1 MDSKRVAI
9 AAPQLPLVYLWLA
22 PAIGVACIGTLA
34 AAADLGMMA
43 YVVLLLP
50 VLACGGGFL
59 ILKAMERP
67 RNAIACFLVFF
78 VFVPRLN
85 FRYPIEPDEQ
95 AFDLQ
100 NMIKVSAWIA
110 LFIVSVVRWRGIAPF
125 LREPVVALAFAYASI
140 TLASTGWSEV
150 PAFTGANALGLFVQL
165 SFCCLL
171 MVDLGENATIR
182 IMVWSL
188 LPYVALGVIGGALAP
203 ELTWL
208 PPSLEESFYR
218 LQGFSTH
225 PNVFAQDAAVFT
237 ILALIARSK
246 RLIGCRVFWGMLL
259 LGGAVLLA
267 TGSRTTLA
275 ALLAATTLVALR
287 KSRLLG
293 RAVFAAAGILAL
305 ALAWA
310 ALAGLPNLDN
320 FLAGFSRTRQAG
332 EILTLTMR
340 TEIWEAVWMK
350 ICEKPLFG
358 WGYNGT
364 MQVLMDTFDKSS
376 FHGSPNHAHNSF
388 LQSLLSVGFL
398 GSLPAFAWM
407 FLLAYRFVT
416 RPDPIRDRISLFTMV
431 TGISEVGISGVPVLL
446 SLVCMWALA
455 REGAKR
461 LPSATESFEL
471 ATNNSHTTFGRGNLG
486 LTP

>member
-1 MDSKRVAI
+1 VTI
-9 AAPQLPLVYLWLA
+9 AAPQLAPAYLWLA
-22 PAIGVACIGTLA
+22 PAIGLACIGTLA
-34 AAADLGMMA
+34 TAADLGTTS
-43 YVVLLLP
+43 YLVSLLP
-50 VLACGGGFL
+50 VLACGVGFL
-59 ILKAMERP
+59 ILKAIEQP

-85 FRYPIEPDEQ
+85 FRIEPDEQ

-100 NMIKVSAWIA
+100 NVIKLSAWIV
-110 LFIVSVVRWRGIAPF
+110 LFLVSAVRWRRIAPF
-125 LREPVVALAFAYASI
+125 LREPVVALAFAYATI

-171 MVDLGENATIR
+171 MVDLGEDATIR

-188 LPYVALGVIGGALAP
+188 LAYVTLGVIGGGLAP

-208 PPSLEESFYR
+208 PPSLEESAYR
-218 LQGFSTH
+218 LRGFSTH
-225 PNVFAQDAAVFT
+225 PNVFAQDTAVFT
-237 ILALIARSK
+237 ILALMARSK
-246 RLIGCRVFWGMLL
+246 GLIGCRVFWGMLL
-259 LGGAVLLA
+259 LGGSVLLA

-275 ALLAATTLVALR
+275 ALLAATTLVKIR
-287 KSRLLG
+287 NSRFFG
-293 RAVFAAAGILAL
+293 RTVFAATAILAL

-320 FLAGFSRTRQAG
+320 FLAGFSRTGQAS
-332 EILTLTMR
+332 EILTLTER
-340 TEIWEAVWMK
+340 TEIWEVAWMR
-350 ICEKPLFG
+350 IYEKPLFG
-358 WGYNGT
+358 WGYNST
-364 MQVLMDTFDKSS
+364 LQVLADSFDKS
-376 FHGSPNHAHNSF
+376 FHGTSNHAHNSF

-407 FLLAYRFVT
+407 FLLVYRFVT
-416 RPDPIRDRISLFTMV
+416 RPDPIRDQITLFTIG

-446 SLVCMWALA
+446 TLAFMWSIA

-461 LPSATESFEL
+461 TLANSSWAPRANSSLGRDAT
-471 ATNNSHTTFGRGNLG
+471 
-486 LTP
+486 

>member
-1 MDSKRVAI
+1 MTI
-9 AAPQLPLVYLWLA
+9 AAPQLAPAYLWLA
-22 PAIGVACIGTLA
+22 PAIGLACIGTLA
-34 AAADLGMMA
+34 TAADLGTTS
-43 YVVLLLP
+43 YLVSLLP
-50 VLACGGGFL
+50 VLACGVGFL
-59 ILKAMERP
+59 ILKAIEQP

-85 FRYPIEPDEQ
+85 FRSPIETDEQ

-100 NMIKVSAWIA
+100 NVIKLSAWIV
-110 LFIVSVVRWRGIAPF
+110 LFLVSAVRWRRIAPF
-125 LREPVVALAFAYASI
+125 LREPVVALAFAYATI

-171 MVDLGENATIR
+171 MVDLGEDATIR

-188 LPYVALGVIGGALAP
+188 LAYVTLGVIGGGLAP

-208 PPSLEESFYR
+208 PPSLEESTYR

-225 PNVFAQDAAVFT
+225 PNVFAQDTAVFT
-237 ILALIARSK
+237 ILALMARSK
-246 RLIGCRVFWGMLL
+246 GLIGCRVFWGMLL
-259 LGGAVLLA
+259 LGGSVLLA

-275 ALLAATTLVALR
+275 ALLAATTLVKIR
-287 KSRLLG
+287 NSRFFG
-293 RAVFAAAGILAL
+293 RTVFAATAILAL

-320 FLAGFSRTRQAG
+320 FLAGFSRTGQAS
-332 EILTLTMR
+332 EILTLTER
-340 TEIWEAVWMK
+340 TEIWEVAWMR
-350 ICEKPLFG
+350 IYEKPLFG
-358 WGYNGT
+358 WGYNST
-364 MQVLMDTFDKSS
+364 LQVLADSFDKS
-376 FHGSPNHAHNSF
+376 FHGTSNHAHNSF

-407 FLLAYRFVT
+407 FLLVYRFVT
-416 RPDPIRDRISLFTMV
+416 RPDPIRDQITLFTIG

-446 SLVCMWALA
+446 TLAFMWSIA

-461 LPSATESFEL
+461 TL
-471 ATNNSHTTFGRGNLG
+471 ANSSWAPRANSSWAAMRLD
-486 LTP
+486 

>member
-1 MDSKRVAI
+1 VTI
-9 AAPQLPLVYLWLA
+9 AALQLPPAYLWLA
-22 PAIGVACIGTLA
+22 PAIGLACIGTLA
-34 AAADLGMMA
+34 TAADLGTTA
-43 YVVLLLP
+43 YLVSLLP
-50 VLACGGGFL
+50 VLAGGVGFL
-59 ILKAMERP
+59 ILKAIEQP

-85 FRYPIEPDEQ
+85 LRYPIEPDAQ

-100 NMIKVSAWIA
+100 NVIKVSAWIV
-110 LFIVSVVRWRGIAPF
+110 LFLVSVVRWRRIAPF
-125 LREPVVALAFAYASI
+125 LREPVVALAFAYATI
-140 TLASTGWSEV
+140 TLASAGWSEV

-171 MVDLGENATIR
+171 MVDLGEDATIR

-188 LPYVALGVIGGALAP
+188 LAYVTLGVIGGGLAP

-208 PPSLEESFYR
+208 PPSLEESTYR

-246 RLIGCRVFWGMLL
+246 GLIGRRVFWGMLL
-259 LGGAVLLA
+259 LGGTALLA

-275 ALLAATTLVALR
+275 ALLAATTLVKIR
-287 KSRLLG
+287 NSRFFG
-293 RAVFAAAGILAL
+293 RTVFAATAILAL

-310 ALAGLPNLDN
+310 ALAGLPNPDN
-320 FLAGFSRTRQAG
+320 FLAGFSRTGQAD
-332 EILTLTMR
+332 EILTLTTR
-340 TEIWEAVWMK
+340 TDIWETVWMR
-350 ICEKPLFG
+350 IYEKPLFG

-364 MQVLMDTFDKSS
+364 MQVLMDSFDKS
-376 FHGSPNHAHNSF
+376 FHGTPNHAHNSF

-407 FLLAYRFVT
+407 FLLVYRFVT
-416 RPDPIRDRISLFTMV
+416 RPDPIRDQISLFTMV

-446 SLVCMWALA
+446 TLACMWALA

-461 LPSATESFEL
+461 LPSATKSFEL
-471 ATNNSHTTFGRGNLG
+471 ARNNPYTTFSPGNLG
-486 LTP
+486 ITP

>member
-1 MDSKRVAI
+1 VTI
-9 AAPQLPLVYLWLA
+9 AAPQLAPAYLWLA
-22 PAIGVACIGTLA
+22 PAIGLACIGTLA
-34 AAADLGMMA
+34 TAADLGTTS
-43 YVVLLLP
+43 YLVSLLP
-50 VLACGGGFL
+50 VLACGVGFL
-59 ILKAMERP
+59 ILKAIEQP

-78 VFVPRLN
+78 VFVLRLN
-85 FRYPIEPDEQ
+85 FRSPIETDEQ

-100 NMIKVSAWIA
+100 NVIKLSAWIV
-110 LFIVSVVRWRGIAPF
+110 LFLVSAVRWRRIAPF
-125 LREPVVALAFAYASI
+125 LREPVVALAFAYATI

-171 MVDLGENATIR
+171 MVDLGEDATIR

-188 LPYVALGVIGGALAP
+188 LAYVTLGVIGGGLAP

-208 PPSLEESFYR
+208 PPSLEESTYR

-225 PNVFAQDAAVFT
+225 PNVFAQDTAVFT
-237 ILALIARSK
+237 ILALMARSK
-246 RLIGCRVFWGMLL
+246 GLIGCRVFWGMLL
-259 LGGAVLLA
+259 LGGSVLLA

-275 ALLAATTLVALR
+275 ALLAATTLVKIR
-287 KSRLLG
+287 NSRFFG
-293 RAVFAAAGILAL
+293 RTVFAATAILAL

-320 FLAGFSRTRQAG
+320 FLAGFSRTGQAS
-332 EILTLTMR
+332 EILTLTER
-340 TEIWEAVWMK
+340 TEIWEVAWMR
-350 ICEKPLFG
+350 IYEKPLFG
-358 WGYNGT
+358 WGYNST
-364 MQVLMDTFDKSS
+364 LQVLADSFDKS
-376 FHGSPNHAHNSF
+376 FHGTSNHAHNSF

-407 FLLAYRFVT
+407 FLLVYRFVT
-416 RPDPIRDRISLFTMV
+416 RPDPIRDQITLFTIG

-446 SLVCMWALA
+446 TLAFMWSIA

-461 LPSATESFEL
+461 TL
-471 ATNNSHTTFGRGNLG
+471 AHSSWAPRANSSWAAMRLD
-486 LTP
+486 